1 MVDTGSSSDDPSDY
15 EQEEWETMD
24 AARVA
29 RQKVEFRGLLQEVLS
44 TKNPEHLPS
53 LMTKHVELLLA
64 MRGYEGVDLINSAIK
79 EAREKG
85 GKESEQA
92 TMDAIEF
99 ILSFAE
105 EFVEQAQNIDD
116 SNKKLLGKII
126 RTLTNRESGIT
137 SLDQEE
143 ILDDFMIKE
152 KENFTAGF
160 LRHLEGECDRI
171 AAAPIMTPESSRL
184 LEIMRII
191 QARVLE
197 ELGKDLGE
205 GALVLGQLLGYD
217 DASERLA
224 VLDAGLTIRGADFAN
239 EMIALTEEALDG
251 FQKVPGGADPDLVDR
266 VAGIQDRIKAFLKR
280 ETAMP

>member
-85 GKESEQA
+85 GKESEQT